1 MKVMPLQ
8 SFRIGKEKDKEIN
21 LDNES
26 VIINNWDNEKFFIKN
41 IPKIDIKLIINYNYF
56 NYLFYKK

>member
-41 IPKIDIKLIINYNYF
+41 IPKIDIQLIINFNYF
-56 NYLFYKK
+56 NYLFL